1 MMARILVADDEAPIR
16 ELMARVLG
24 REGHAVTLA
33 NDGGHAA
40 EIMASEI
47 LAGTPF
53 DLLLS
58 DIVMPVMDGIALA
71 LHAANEQ
78 PGLRIVLMTGFAAEL
93 ERVHNLDDLV
103 HAVVRKPF
111 LIAEMIQVIEDALN
125 R

>member
-1 MMARILVADDEAPIR
+1 MMARILVADDEEPIR
-16 ELMARVLG
+16 ELMLRVLG
-24 REGHAVTLA
+24 REGHKVMLA

-40 EIMASEI
+40 EIMAAEMA
-47 LAGTPF
+47 AGAPF

-78 PGLRIVLMTGFAAEL
+78 PELKIVLMTGYTAEL
-93 ERVHNLDDLV
+93 ERVHNLSDLV

-111 LIAEMIQVIEDALN
+111 LIAEMVQVIEDALN